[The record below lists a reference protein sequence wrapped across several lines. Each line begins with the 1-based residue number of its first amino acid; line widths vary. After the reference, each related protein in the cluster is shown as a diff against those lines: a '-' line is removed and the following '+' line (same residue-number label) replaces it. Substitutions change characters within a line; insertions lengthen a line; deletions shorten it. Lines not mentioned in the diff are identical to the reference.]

1 MKSTE
6 TFESQEYWKNQFQ
19 QENADT
25 LKAIDDYLEKG
36 IKPKNDEFI
45 FEKVPEILKTANVS
59 ENEIVIKT
67 SIINKAKNEHS
78 LSDEEI
84 KDSIKNIASPVLIFN
99 SDKTTTENKKEIFL
113 CLTDTFAE
121 NGKPIAF
128 SMNLDSDYERKNRL
142 LEINEIRSIHDR
154 TLIAK
159 NGTDLIQKWTENGL
173 CRYVDDK
180 KNIRMEQSSRGT
192 IPLSRTSIG

>member
-6 TFESQEYWKNQFQ
+6 NLESQEYWKNQFQ
-19 QENADT
+19 HDNADT
-25 LKAIDDYLEKG
+25 FKAIDDYLDKG

-45 FEKVPEILKTANVS
+45 FEKVPEILKSANVS

-99 SDKTTTENKKEIFL
+99 SDKTTTENKKESFL

-128 SMNLDSDYERKNRL
+128 SMNLDSDYEQKNRL

-159 NGTDLIQKWTENGL
+159 NGTELIQKWTENGL

-180 KNIRMEQSSRGT
+180 KYPNGAKQPGYNS
-192 IPLSRTSIG
+192 P